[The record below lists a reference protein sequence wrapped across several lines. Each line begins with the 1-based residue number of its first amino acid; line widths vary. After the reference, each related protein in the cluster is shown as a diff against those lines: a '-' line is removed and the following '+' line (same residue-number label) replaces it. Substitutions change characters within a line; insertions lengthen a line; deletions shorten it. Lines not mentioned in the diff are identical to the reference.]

1 MSSGFSFFADEV
13 AYRAQPGRQAVMPGV
28 TMPSWACPC
37 CNQPRRIA
45 GRKKTETD
53 QGARRAMKRD
63 SDMVKHMES
72 LRNILEG
79 WADWQRAYAPKL
91 GYPSR
96 SLTCYSE
103 GSQDFESLCDAVDG
117 QTFATVDACVQDLV
131 PAQRAAVM
139 RRYGIAA

>member
-1 MSSGFSFFADEV
+1 
-13 AYRAQPGRQAVMPGV
+13 
-28 TMPSWACPC
+28 
-37 CNQPRRIA
+37 
-45 GRKKTETD
+45 
-53 QGARRAMKRD
+53 MKRG

-79 WADWQRAYAPKL
+79 WADWQRTYNLRL
-91 GYPSR
+91 GYPSK

-103 GSQDFESLCDAVDG
+103 GSQDFESLCDAVDS

-139 RRYGIAA
+139 RRYGIAAVFRFPRDNYESCLMLAHEALTKALPRKGVML

>member
-1 MSSGFSFFADEV
+1 
-13 AYRAQPGRQAVMPGV
+13 
-28 TMPSWACPC
+28 
-37 CNQPRRIA
+37 
-45 GRKKTETD
+45 
-53 QGARRAMKRD
+53 MKRD

-79 WADWQRAYAPKL
+79 WADWQRTYSLRL

-103 GSQDFESLCDAVDG
+103 GSRDFEGMCEDADN
-117 QTFATVDACVQDLV
+117 QTFASVDACVQDLM

-139 RRYGIAA
+139 RRWPTARRRWMPRWSIRPIW